1 MSRGG
6 LFGPGGRFSGSVDP
20 VMEKFNASISFDQRM
35 WMEDL
40 QGSKAYA
47 KALVGMG
54 VVTKEESAELV
65 DGLGLI
71 EKEWEAGT

>member
-1 MSRGG
+1 MAT
-6 LFGPGGRFSGSVDP
+6 
-20 VMEKFNASISFDQRM
+20 FNASISFDQRM
-35 WMEDL
+35 WREDL

-54 VVTKEESAELV
+54 VVTKEESMELV